1 MQWQMSVDITG
12 LTGRMR
18 CGGIARLQLIPKK
31 ESKGFA
37 NDLLQG
43 ADKIVRWVKMLAA
56 KADPWD
62 PSGGRT
68 EPTSGGCSLISTS
81 VLWHITPKNTKG
93 KIDLTKIFVRIC
105 FRHEY
110 VLLYL
115 GKNRY

>member
-68 EPTSGGCSLISTS
+68 EPTSGG
-81 VLWHITPKNTKG
+81 
-93 KIDLTKIFVRIC
+93 
-105 FRHEY
+105 
-110 VLLYL
+110 
-115 GKNRY
+115 